1 MADSL
6 DQACSARASV
16 WSTSGPASL
25 RSAGLRRILPCSAIT
40 LPNFTA
46 LASIAVA
53 PPTAV
58 LHATEAIGP
67 AMVAG
72 RCVVEEAA
80 AVPRRPVVGPGNR
93 ADQDPWLG
101 AERLGDY
108 RSAPRASGQT
118 PWSSSSPLIA
128 LTSQVSVGSLV
139 LVWTLT

>member
-16 WSTSGPASL
+16 WSTSGLASL
-25 RSAGLRRILPCSAIT
+25 RSAGLRRILPGSAIT

-80 AVPRRPVVGPGNR
+80 AVPAGRSSDQATAPTKTHGWGPSGRGITARPPELRVRR
-93 ADQDPWLG
+93 LG
-101 AERLGDY
+101 AAAR
-108 RSAPRASGQT
+108 R
-118 PWSSSSPLIA
+118 
-128 LTSQVSVGSLV
+128 
-139 LVWTLT
+139 